1 LSGET
6 GFTTASSALIEDL
19 FVANRIL
26 SDHKLVDGFGHVSAR
41 HDRDLGRYVM
51 TRNLAAGLVTP
62 DDIVEFDLDSRPI
75 RDIGVG
81 YSVERFIHG
90 EIYRSRPDVM
100 AIVHSHAAP
109 LILFSVIKAPL
120 RPLYHVA
127 SFLEDGAPIFD
138 IRDAAGMTDLL
149 IRTPELGRSL
159 AQTLADK
166 SVVLMRGH
174 GATIV
179 GASIKHVVFKAVY
192 TMQNAELQRDAMC
205 FGEVT
210 YLAPEEAALS
220 TAFHAKAFERPW
232 EFWKRQAF
240 GQ

>member
-41 HDRDLGRYVM
+41 HDRDPGRYVM

-179 GASIKHVVFKAVY
+179 GASIKHAVFKAVY